1 MALKIGTAGSLA
13 GGVLAA
19 IAASLC
25 CVGPLVL
32 VMLGVGGAWVA
43 RLTGLEAVRPLFIGL
58 TLVFLGSAWYRLY
71 VAAPARAAGDVCAP
85 GDACADPRTL
95 RRQRAVFCIV
105 SLALAALIAVPW
117 VAPLF
122 Y

>member
-19 IAASLC
+19 IVASLC

-43 RLTGLEAVRPLFIGL
+43 WLTGLEAVRPLFIGF
-58 TLVFLGSAWYRLY
+58 TLVFLGLAYYRLY
-71 VAAPARAAGDVCAP
+71 IAPPACAP
-85 GDACADPRTL
+85 GTACADPRTL
-95 RRQRAVFCIV
+95 GRQRAVFWIV

-117 VAPLF
+117 IASLF